1 MKRLARY
8 LVFLP
13 VAVVVVILSVAN
25 RAPVSFSL
33 DPFNPEEPAFSVQ
46 LPLYWLIFAV
56 LAVGIVT
63 GGLAT
68 WLGQTHW
75 RRDARVRAAEL
86 ARLRQEPGAMRADPT
101 RPRLPAT
108 R

>member
-1 MKRLARY
+1 MRRLARY

-13 VAVVVVILSVAN
+13 VALVVIVLSVAN

-33 DPFNPEEPAFSVQ
+33 DPFNPEQPAFSVQ

-56 LAVGIVT
+56 LAVGIVV

-75 RRDARVRAAEL
+75 RHDARVRAAEL
-86 ARLRQEPGAMRADPT
+86 ARLRQEPGAMRADPA